1 MKIHTKIVTAVLA
14 LLLISSCKNQ
24 TTEKSTHLPDVS
36 SELRLNNGKKWVAN
50 AETHTGMKNLEALL
64 NNVSDTTNYTAL
76 GTVMQNETT
85 FIINNCT
92 MEGDDHKQLHLVLV
106 PILDGIDTVKKSK
119 SKEVQKKNIAKIKNN
134 LNAYFKHF
142 ETSIIAQ

>member
-85 FIINNCT
+85 FIINNSFS
-92 MEGDDHKQLHLVLV
+92 
-106 PILDGIDTVKKSK
+106 IS
-119 SKEVQKKNIAKIKNN
+119 S
-134 LNAYFKHF
+134 HF
-142 ETSIIAQ
+142 RRY